1 MSICWSAAAIVQ
13 RREPRAGEFARRSSE
28 RLTRWYDA
36 RMARTVVCV
45 SWPEL
50 VEAELRERIL
60 RCGDVELVVAPYF
73 EPSELRSAKRDGQA
87 LPAALRPLA
96 PKLSEAALE
105 ALSRAEVLLALDVP
119 EKLHDLAPRLR
130 WIQGAGAGVGQFGE
144 KELAARGVRLTNAAG
159 IGAVPIAEFVMG
171 RILEHWKLFPEISRL
186 QGEKKWKF
194 APGRLL
200 AGCTLGIVGL
210 GAIGSEVAKRA
221 KAFEMRV
228 LALRRSARPGDTA
241 PHTDALFGPAA
252 LRELLSRSDAVVLSA
267 PDTPE
272 TRGMIG
278 AVELAAMKPGALLV
292 NVGRGS
298 AIVESALCEALA
310 SGHLGAAALDV
321 ADQEPLP
328 PDDPLWSAPN
338 IRISAH
344 SSAGNDGYARRL
356 VAMFSDN
363 LVRYLKGEPLF
374 NLVEPDVGY

>member
-1 MSICWSAAAIVQ
+1 
-13 RREPRAGEFARRSSE
+13 
-28 RLTRWYDA
+28 
-36 RMARTVVCV
+36 MARTVVCV
-45 SWPEL
+45 SWPEQL
-50 VEAELRERIL
+50 DDELCERL
-60 RCGDVELVVAPYF
+60 RRCGEIELVFAPYF
-73 EPSELRSAKRDGQA
+73 EPSELRTAKRDCEP
-87 LPAALRPLA
+87 LPETLRALA
-96 PKLSEAALE
+96 PALSRAALE

-144 KELAARGVRLTNAAG
+144 SALASRGIQLTNAAG

-171 RILEHWKLFPEISRL
+171 RVIEHWKLFPAIARL
-186 QGEKKWKF
+186 QAEKNWKF

-221 KAFEMRV
+221 HAFEMRV

-241 PHTDALFGPAA
+241 PNVDELFGPAG
-252 LRELLSRSDAVVLSA
+252 LREVLARSDVVVLAA

-272 TRGMIG
+272 TRGLIG
-278 AVELAAMKPGALLV
+278 AGELAAMKRGALLV
-292 NVGRGS
+292 NVGRGT
-298 AIVESALCEALA
+298 AIVEDALRAALA
-310 SGHLGAAALDV
+310 SGQLGAAALDV
-321 ADQEPLP
+321 ASQEPLP
-328 PDDPLWSAPN
+328 PDDPLWTAPN

-356 VAMFSDN
+356 VGLFADN
-363 LVRYLKGEPLF
+363 LSRYLKGEPLV